1 MANKD
6 SLFNS
11 VLENSVN
18 TGLKTN
24 LNRAITNAG
33 VKIPADTCMW
43 EYPEIIRKNLVAKTI
58 TGINILGKDVINVD
72 TTSDGEVLTYNIS
85 TLFDTYGIDRP
96 NYAKEN
102 KKWGTNLT
110 VETVFKDLYTNVL
123 SEVRGVYSGDM
134 TTTDID
140 GTDLNEWENTLFNK
154 TGLKT
159 GLEPTTRYIRLYLTC
174 QAEPIF
180 INIGNLVK
188 EITNGYNVKSSDTV
202 QFNINTDEGTLSAH
216 INIIDNTQLV
226 ELGIMTDEIKDPEEN
241 PELPDE

>member
-1 MANKD
+1 
-6 SLFNS
+6 
-11 VLENSVN
+11 
-18 TGLKTN
+18 
-24 LNRAITNAG
+24 
-33 VKIPADTCMW
+33 
-43 EYPEIIRKNLVAKTI
+43 
-58 TGINILGKDVINVD
+58 
-72 TTSDGEVLTYNIS
+72 
-85 TLFDTYGIDRP
+85 
-96 NYAKEN
+96 
-102 KKWGTNLT
+102 
-110 VETVFKDLYTNVL
+110 
-123 SEVRGVYSGDM
+123 M